1 MKPPNDRRPPG
12 VWPHACRREPP
23 TADITPPHTVGRR
36 RARVGGVARLAD
48 QEPGRRPRPAAGAP
62 RPDSGS
68 GAEPSAAP
76 ADAGG
81 SSEAPA
87 EQAGGAD
94 ARLEN
99 GDVRQTPRRRAV
111 FLGWFVAP
119 HRLRLLRLRPLCLR
133 QLRDLARTLELLR
146 LLARQARRPLGH
158 EAR

>member
-1 MKPPNDRRPPG
+1 MKPPNDCRPPG

-23 TADITPPHTVGRR
+23 TADITPPHTVARR
-36 RARVGGVARLAD
+36 RARAGGVARLAG
-48 QEPGRRPRPAAGAP
+48 QEPGRRPRPAAAGAA

-119 HRLRLLRLRPLCLR
+119 HRLRLLRLR
-133 QLRDLARTLELLR
+133 
-146 LLARQARRPLGH
+146 
-158 EAR
+158 